1 LLDSIYFDAK
11 KTQKEQNRPK
21 IENEPKGKKINVK
34 KHFK

>member
-1 LLDSIYFDAK
+1 MPK
-11 KTQKEQNRPK
+11 RHRKEQNGPK